1 MSGKFFKGVS
11 DSESESS
18 ESEQEELAPKA
29 AVPATTYVLD
39 LLNRSFSN

>member
-18 ESEQEELAPKA
+18 ESEREEEPAVGTKA
-29 AVPATTYVLD
+29 APATA
-39 LLNRSFSN
+39 